1 MNERMNEGALGAVAQ
16 GTVPHGA
23 VRARPPAPPDLHLV
37 PLPVPF
43 LDPRVP
49 PELASLSPAE
59 LGTAAAPAAAS
70 GSLAPFALLSLGLHV
85 ALVAAAGLWG
95 SPDGQA
101 SAKGLGDRAQA
112 ERLVS
117 VMTPPET
124 LAPEEAE
131 PAEEAEPLPPPPWS
145 ETPLEAEALPELE
158 IEVVPE
164 ALLPEALEPA
174 TEDLPTPL
182 GMRPLETAL
191 DLAGRRTRPPVAAAP
206 APRPPSLPTVAAP
219 AASAPARAGSLLR
232 PRSTPTP
239 TLPEGLVALGEA
251 RVGLLLYVREDGG
264 LADVRV
270 EVSSGQAAL
279 DEHVRAF
286 VLQRWSF
293 APLNPPRWVR
303 QAFRVGR

>member
-1 MNERMNEGALGAVAQ
+1 M
-16 GTVPHGA
+16 
-23 VRARPPAPPDLHLV
+23 
-37 PLPVPF
+37 
-43 LDPRVP
+43 P
-49 PELASLSPAE
+49 PELAPLPSAEIGSAAGPATALSGV
-59 LGTAAAPAAAS
+59 GTAAAS

-95 SPDGQA
+95 ASEGRA
-101 SAKGLGDRAQA
+101 SAKGLGDLDQA

-117 VMTPPET
+117 VMAPREA
-124 LAPEEAE
+124 LVPEEAE

-145 ETPLEAEALPELE
+145 ETSLEAEALPELE
-158 IEVVPE
+158 IEIVPE
-164 ALLPEALEPA
+164 ALLPEGLEPA

-182 GMRPLETAL
+182 GTRPLETSFE
-191 DLAGRRTRPPVAAAP
+191 LARRPRRSSAAAAT
-206 APRPPSLPTVAAP
+206 APRPPSLPAAATPAVA
-219 AASAPARAGSLLR
+219 APARAGSPLR

-239 TLPEGLVALGEA
+239 TLPLGLVGLGEA

-270 EVSSGQAAL
+270 EVSSGQETL
-279 DEHVRAF
+279 DEHVRDF